1 MLADLTDHN
10 SHVVIIGAGQAGF
23 SVASKLRELNYQG
36 AMTLIGNENHPPYQ
50 RPPLSKG
57 YLLGELDEQRLYF
70 RPQSYY
76 REKDIALHLSVCVQH
91 IYPAEKSIALADG
104 NTVVYDHLVLATG
117 ARPRLLPDTMG
128 GNLQGVYSV
137 RNLADI
143 NHIRP
148 EFQRDKRVLII
159 GGGYIG
165 LEAAAVSAKLGLNVT
180 LIEAA
185 ERILQRVA
193 SAQTA
198 DYFRNLHTSHGVD
211 LRENISLKKLTGQ
224 SGHVDTAL
232 LTDGTKLPVDF
243 VIVGIGI
250 SPNSEIAAAAGL
262 AVDNGICVNERCQTT
277 DPFIYAAGDCA
288 SFLWQSRRIRLESVG
303 NAQDQAAVVAK
314 AIMGEPITY
323 EAKPWFWSDQFDV
336 KLQIAGLCTD
346 YDAIVVR
353 KEENSSLSHWYY
365 QGKTLL
371 AVDAIN
377 APRVYMAAKRLIEAG
392 KSPAAKMVADATVDL
407 RSLL

>member
-1 MLADLTDHN
+1 MSANFIKSD
-10 SHVVIIGAGQAGF
+10 SHAVIIGAGQAGF
-23 SVASKLRELNYQG
+23 TVAAKLRELKFDG
-36 AMTLIGNENHPPYQ
+36 AITLIGNEAFAPYQ

-70 RPQSYY
+70 RPLPYY
-76 REKDIALHLSVCVQH
+76 AEKDITLRVSTCVQT
-91 IYPAEKSIALADG
+91 IYPEKKSIVLADG
-104 NTVVYDHLVLATG
+104 NTVAYDHLVLATG

-143 NHIRP
+143 NRIKP

-211 LRENISLKKLTGQ
+211 LRENISLKTLVGQ
-224 SGHVDTAL
+224 SGHVNTAF

-250 SPNSEIAAAAGL
+250 SPNSELAAAAGL

-277 DPFIYAAGDCA
+277 DPFIYAAGDCS
-288 SFLWQSRRIRLESVG
+288 SFLWQGRRIRLESVG
-303 NAQDQAAVVAK
+303 NAQEQAAVVAK
-314 AIMGEPITY
+314 AIMGEPIIY

-336 KLQIAGLCTD
+336 KLQIAGLCTG

-365 QGKTLL
+365 RDKTLL

-377 APRVYMAAKRLIEAG
+377 APRIYMAAKRLIEAG
-392 KSPAAKMVADATVDL
+392 KSPAAEMVADATVDL

>member
-36 AMTLIGNENHPPYQ
+36 AMTLVGNENYPPYQ

-76 REKDIALHLSVCVQH
+76 REKDIALHLSVCAQH
-91 IYPAEKSIALADG
+91 IYPAEKSIALSDG
-104 NTVVYDHLVLATG
+104 NTVAYDHLVLATG

-137 RNLADI
+137 RNLVDI
-143 NHIRP
+143 NRIKH

-193 SAQTA
+193 SAQTS

-303 NAQDQAAVVAK
+303 NAQDQAVVVAK

-336 KLQIAGLCTD
+336 KLQIAGLCTG

-377 APRVYMAAKRLIEAG
+377 APRVYMAAKRLIDAG

>member
-1 MLADLTDHN
+1 MSANFIKSD
-10 SHVVIIGAGQAGF
+10 SHAVIIGAGQAGF
-23 SVASKLRELNYQG
+23 TVASKLRELKFDG
-36 AMTLIGNENHPPYQ
+36 AITLIGNETFAPYQ

-70 RPQSYY
+70 RPLPYY
-76 REKDIALHLSVCVQH
+76 AEKDITLHLSTCAQT
-91 IYPAEKSIALADG
+91 IYPEKKSIVLADG
-104 NTVVYDHLVLATG
+104 STVAYDHLVLATG
-117 ARPRLLPDTMG
+117 ARPRLLPDAIG

-143 NHIRP
+143 NRIKH
-148 EFQRDKRVLII
+148 EFQPDKRVLIA

-198 DYFRNLHTSHGVD
+198 DYFRHLHSSHGVN
-211 LRENISLKKLTGQ
+211 LRENISLKKLIGQ
-224 SGHVDTAL
+224 SGHVDTVL
-232 LTDGTKLPVDF
+232 LADGTELPVDF
-243 VIVGIGI
+243 VIVGIGVT
-250 SPNSEIAAAAGL
+250 PNSEIAAAAGL

-277 DPFIYAAGDCA
+277 DPFIYAAGDCS
-288 SFLWQSRRIRLESVG
+288 SFLWQGRRIRLESVG
-303 NAQDQAAVVAK
+303 NAQDQAVVVAK

-336 KLQIAGLCTD
+336 KLQIAGLCTG

-392 KSPAAKMVADATVDL
+392 KSPSAERVADVTVDL